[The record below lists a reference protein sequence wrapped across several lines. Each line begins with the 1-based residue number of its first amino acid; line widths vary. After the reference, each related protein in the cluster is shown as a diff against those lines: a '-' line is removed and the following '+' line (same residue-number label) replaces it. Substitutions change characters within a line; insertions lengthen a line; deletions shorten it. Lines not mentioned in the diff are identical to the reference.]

1 MSFVSIIRRYWSI
14 LPSKP
19 LRRKTSHIISHRH
32 PLLEREICIVKNI
45 FHEAKQWFPHPLSS
59 PTLLDVDWGCTT
71 LLDVDWGCTTLLDV
85 DWGCTTSENFT
96 FIQWF
101 GELCCFKIP
110 LPEWFPLNLKKLQQT
125 IKNNNY
131 YKYLTWLKLYS
142 MPDACRLYVYKT

>member
-19 LRRKTSHIISHRH
+19 LRSTRKTSHMISHRH

-45 FHEAKQWFPHPLSS
+45 YHEEKQWFPHPLTS
-59 PTLLDVDWGCTT
+59 P
-71 LLDVDWGCTTLLDV
+71 TLLDV